1 MNCIEKMVE
10 YDTFS
15 TRQEM
20 SDVLRENPGVII
32 MKFGAEWC
40 GPCKKIEEFVKQN
53 MELMP
58 KEIRCIVIDI
68 DEAFD
73 AYAFL
78 KSKKIVNGIPVC
90 LAYYQDNIHYVPD
103 NVVIGTNTEELKIF
117 FKTCFD
123 RVTS

>member
-1 MNCIEKMVE
+1 MVE
-10 YDTFS
+10 YDTFL

-20 SDVLRENPGVII
+20 ADVLRENPGVII

-103 NVVIGTNTEELKIF
+103 NVVIGTNTEELKVF

-123 RVTS
+123 RVTP